1 MLLES
6 RIARL
11 ESEVSQLRVEVMEMK
26 NDVRSLVVKQRPGAE
41 DLDSSMRADAS
52 IDALAASVRS
62 MRAWLIVF
70 YFLFSAGILAAL
82 ARGFGWI

>member
-11 ESEVSQLRVEVMEMK
+11 ESEVAQLRAEVVEMK
-26 NDVRSLVVKQRPGAE
+26 NDVRSLVDNKRPGAE
-41 DLDSSMRADAS
+41 HLDDSLRADTS

-62 MRAWLIVF
+62 MRTWLIVF

>member
-11 ESEVSQLRVEVMEMK
+11 ESEVAQLRAEVVEMK
-26 NDVRSLVVKQRPGAE
+26 NDVRSLVVRERPGSE
-41 DLDSSMRADAS
+41 ELDSSLRADAS
-52 IDALAASVRS
+52 IDALTASVRS

>member
-1 MLLES
+1 MIRRARRVILLATTRYPDAA
-6 RIARL
+6 RI
-11 ESEVSQLRVEVMEMK
+11 E
-26 NDVRSLVVKQRPGAE
+26 NRSLVVKQRPGAE

-62 MRAWLIVF
+62 LRAWLIVF